1 MKLSGKLVFGLFFA
15 KWSRGVQISV
25 FPVNFPV
32 NFQKVSGKLSGK
44 LSVGPGKLSLGS
56 FLSLGRDGG
65 GVRGRSEEGY

>member
-15 KWSRGVQISV
+15 KSSRGVQISV

-44 LSVGPGKLSLGS
+44 LS
-56 FLSLGRDGG
+56 G
-65 GVRGRSEEGY
+65 GVWEAFPRFVFEPWERRWRSEGQE

>member
-15 KWSRGVQISV
+15 KSSRGVQISV

-44 LSVGPGKLSLGS
+44 LS
-56 FLSLGRDGG
+56 G
-65 GVRGRSEEGY
+65 GVWEAFPRFVFKPWERRWRSGGQE